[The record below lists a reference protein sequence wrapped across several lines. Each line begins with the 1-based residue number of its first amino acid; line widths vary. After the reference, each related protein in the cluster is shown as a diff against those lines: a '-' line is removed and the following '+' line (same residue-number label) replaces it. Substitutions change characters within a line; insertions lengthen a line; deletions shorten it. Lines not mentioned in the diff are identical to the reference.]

1 MKDKVIEKTKHSF
14 KIIIEPLDDKNG
26 DVDLDVC
33 IQQLSSL
40 EKILKKTAKKISAK
54 HPIKLKLTQ
63 ASKNSPFNATIDIV
77 CSDYGKETILHN
89 NFGQD
94 LKRISDGTIGESGFL
109 EFDILENY
117 KHIAK
122 FAARKNDRYK
132 TTIIANDEAI
142 CLDENFAKN
151 IDQFISQSEECV
163 VSYEGEL
170 EQINLHNEANYF
182 YIYPYTSPDK
192 IKCLFPTDL
201 CNEAIDGIGRKV
213 CVSGRAI
220 YNKNQNFP
228 YLIEVKNIDLYQA
241 EQDLPD
247 WKDLFGIAPDATG
260 SLLSEEFIRNLRNE
274 WH

>member
-1 MKDKVIEKTKHSF
+1 MKEIDKDRHSF

-33 IQQLSSL
+33 IQQLSNL
-40 EKILKKTAKKISAK
+40 EKAIRKTASKISK
-54 HPIKLKLTQ
+54 KNPVKLKLVR
-63 ASKNSPFNATIDIV
+63 ASKNSPFNATIEMS
-77 CSDYGKETILHN
+77 CSDYGKEQILYD
-89 NFGQD
+89 NFSQD
-94 LKRISDGTIGESGFL
+94 LKRIGSGKISESHSL

-117 KHIAK
+117 KKIAK
-122 FAARKNDRYK
+122 YAVRKTDRYK
-132 TTIIANDEAI
+132 TTIIANNEEVL
-142 CLDENFAKN
+142 LDENFIKN
-151 IDQFISQSEECV
+151 IDQFVSQSDECV

-170 EQINLHNEANYF
+170 EQINLHNEVNYF

-192 IKCLFPTDL
+192 IKCNFPSDL
-201 CNEAIDGIGRKV
+201 YNEAIDGIGRKV

-228 YLIEVKNIDLYQA
+228 YLIEVKNIDLYPA

-247 WKDLFGIAPDATG
+247 WKDLFGIAPEATG